1 MPATKDKGG
10 ETKMKTWKK
19 GAIIG
24 ALYGLSLDIS
34 IAVNNEI
41 SHLIEPLYVP
51 LLLTTDVGV
60 SLGFSWYLVFLWYPI
75 VGSLIGI
82 ALEFLFEKIRGER

>member
-19 GAIIG
+19 GAIAGLIWG
-24 ALYGLSLDIS
+24 ALLSLTWIVSEDLLDI
-34 IAVNNEI
+34 IW
-41 SHLIEPLYVP
+41 PLFYP
-51 LLLTTDVGV
+51 LLLTSKLGV
-60 SLGFSWYLVFLWYPI
+60 YLGFSWYLVFLWYPI